1 MVTKSILLASIFV
14 LLSQSA
20 TFAQSESDINTPYKA
35 IVQNSLSKA
44 ADDCQSALNMGDYD
58 RAKTLAQNALNSLGK
73 GQTQDELALRVVL
86 GETYLNQ
93 GNFQDA
99 AKELDKAM
107 KLANK
112 ANSSDQAYARVLDDL
127 SWVYQTQNKQDLA
140 LQTLDQALAAQRK
153 ISDSSS
159 DLADILE
166 HAGWVAEQQGQ
177 YAKASPY
184 FEEALSIR
192 QKIDPSSVALA
203 NDLEHVWSNS
213 FRLGQ
218 TKPDLYAQALSI
230 KENTNDI
237 FKPFAPHDV
246 SNTVVFSFRQG
257 APNCALGSSGG
268 LIQQSIT
275 ANQITID
282 AAIAKDQS
290 NFSKSERAYVR
301 INNQSNQP
309 VQILMQRPSF
319 IVLKPKIQFINQI
332 ESSDLASKV
341 EKKGESKAK
350 WIRFWGSQATQT
362 MTTNVM
368 QSGNMMNSYGYFP
381 PTFGYGYPY
390 MPYPGYI
397 PSNRNMNNMTTMVTS
412 VPDYEARAR
421 AMEKAN
427 AVTAQSQ
434 ATASDIRENA
444 LGPITVQ
451 PGRTIE
457 GSLYFQPTDFKEA
470 LLRIPAG
477 NALFEFRFIR

>member
-1 MVTKSILLASIFV
+1 VSKRILLASIFLV
-14 LLSQSA
+14 LSQSA
-20 TFAQSESDINTPYKA
+20 AFAQSEPAPSFQGL
-35 IVQNSLSKA
+35 VQNSLSPLA
-44 ADDCQSALNMGDYD
+44 NDSQSALNMGEYD
-58 RAKTLAQNALNSLGK
+58 RAKTLATNAINSLGK

-127 SWVYQTQNKQDLA
+127 SWVYQTQNKQALA
-140 LQTLDQALAAQRK
+140 LQMLDQALQVQRK
-153 ISDSSS
+153 IRANSS

-177 YAKASPY
+177 YAKATPY

-192 QKIDPSSVALA
+192 QKNDPNSIALA

-218 TKPDLYAQALSI
+218 SKPELYSQALSI
-230 KENTNDI
+230 KESTRDI
-237 FKPFAPHDV
+237 FKSFAPHDV

-257 APNCALGSSGG
+257 APNCALGSSSG
-268 LIQQSIT
+268 LLQQSIS
-275 ANQITID
+275 ANQVTID

-290 NFSKSERAYVR
+290 SFSKSERAFVR
-301 INNQSNQP
+301 INNQSNEP

-319 IVLKPKIQFINQI
+319 IVLKPKIQFIDQI
-332 ESSDLASKV
+332 ESSELASKI

-368 QSGNMMNSYGYFP
+368 QSGNMMNTYGYFP

-397 PSNRNMNNMTTMVTS
+397 PTNRNMNNMTTMVTS

-451 PGRTIE
+451 PGRMVE
-457 GSLYFQPTDFKEA
+457 GSLFFQPTDFKEA